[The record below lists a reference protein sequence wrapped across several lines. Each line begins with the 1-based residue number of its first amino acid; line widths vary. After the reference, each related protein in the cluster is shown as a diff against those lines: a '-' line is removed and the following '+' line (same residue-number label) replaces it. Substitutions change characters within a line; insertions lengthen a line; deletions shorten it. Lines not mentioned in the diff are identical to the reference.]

1 MYPYTCYIASRKWGE
16 AMKEERP
23 LLPEDFVM
31 NPSRPIYEQF
41 VEQIRIRIV
50 SGVIPL
56 GQRLPSVR
64 ELAAERRVNP
74 TTAART
80 YQELERMGLIVTYR
94 GQGTFVTKEQY
105 IVQVARADIA
115 REAVREFRR
124 VAQDL
129 GMTIEEMLE
138 LGPEEE

>member
-1 MYPYTCYIASRKWGE
+1 
-16 AMKEERP
+16 
-23 LLPEDFVM
+23 
-31 NPSRPIYEQF
+31 
-41 VEQIRIRIV
+41 
-50 SGVIPL
+50 
-56 GQRLPSVR
+56 
-64 ELAAERRVNP
+64 
-74 TTAART
+74 
-80 YQELERMGLIVTYR
+80 MGLIVTYR
-94 GQGTFVTKEQY
+94 GQGTFVTKEQH

>member
-1 MYPYTCYIASRKWGE
+1 
-16 AMKEERP
+16 
-23 LLPEDFVM
+23 
-31 NPSRPIYEQF
+31 
-41 VEQIRIRIV
+41 
-50 SGVIPL
+50 
-56 GQRLPSVR
+56 
-64 ELAAERRVNP
+64 
-74 TTAART
+74 
-80 YQELERMGLIVTYR
+80 MGLIVTYR